1 MAHEAHSHEHGGGE
15 MSWRLIVISAV
26 FLVIGL
32 HLDNVETFR
41 FINPY
46 LVLLIYIVAFMPV
59 GLPVMCEALN
69 SFCTNAVR

>member
-15 MSWRLIVISAV
+15 MNWKLIVVSAV

-32 HLDNVETFR
+32 LLDYVETFR

-59 GLPVMCEALN
+59 GLPVMREALN

>member
-15 MSWRLIVISAV
+15 MNWKLIVVSAV

-32 HLDNVETFR
+32 LLDNVETFG

-59 GLPVMCEALN
+59 GLPVMREALN

>member
-1 MAHEAHSHEHGGGE
+1 MAHEAHSHEHSGGE

-32 HLDNVETFR
+32 LLDYVETFR

-59 GLPVMCEALN
+59 GLPVMREALN

>member
-1 MAHEAHSHEHGGGE
+1 MAHETHSHEHGGGE

-26 FLVIGL
+26 FLVIRL
-32 HLDNVETFR
+32 HLDYVETFR

-59 GLPVMCEALN
+59 GLPVMRKSLN